1 MIPIVRG
8 LSTPAPPN
16 RPCCLLVSLSW
27 SMNLKDIKG
36 RQKKKKKKEEVVCFL
51 LVTDDR
57 AHRQKQ
63 NKKVFFIFV

>member
-36 RQKKKKKKEEVVCFL
+36 RQKKKKKEEVVCFL

-63 NKKVFFIFV
+63 KKKVFFIFV

>member
-36 RQKKKKKKEEVVCFL
+36 RQKKKKKEEVVCFL